1 MDLRNSEKKA
11 DSLFPLY
18 LSVFVA
24 VLGFSLVAP
33 IFPLYAIGLGASYT
47 LLGFIISVYGA
58 VQLITQIPIGR
69 LSDRR
74 GRKPLIIL
82 GLLAF
87 TFLPPL
93 YIYATNAFLLI
104 PIRILGGIGA
114 SAVWPLAMAMIID
127 KVGSESRGAAM
138 GKYNAAFY
146 SAVAV
151 GPLIGGFLYDLYGLR
166 APFYLWAVLGLISMV
181 IVAIRVTEPS
191 RHKALSIVHASQPKE
206 DLILPGYYWTFLA
219 CCGVVM
225 WTGIVGGFNLTLL
238 PSYAS
243 RLGISTTEIGLL
255 YLDYAGITALS
266 NIYFGRVSD
275 RGRRKLLILAG
286 CLAGLVAFFFLPKA
300 YSLTQVLVLMALI
313 GLGMGMGNPAAAAL
327 IADTTC
333 VARRGESFGIFNTA
347 RMSGVVVGP
356 LIAGLVA
363 DLYGVNGAIFAFT
376 GISVAITFGT
386 MVVREPRSGPICTGM
401 DTDL

>member
-1 MDLRNSEKKA
+1 MDLRNSEGKA
-11 DSLFPLY
+11 GSLFPLY

-87 TFLPPL
+87 TVLPPL
-93 YIYATNAFLLI
+93 YIYATNAYLLI

-138 GKYNAAFY
+138 GRYNAAFY

-151 GPLIGGFLYDLYGLR
+151 GSTPFTGGTDGETVQRCLLFCSGSRSVNRRLPVRSLR
-166 APFYLWAVLGLISMV
+166 P
-181 IVAIRVTEPS
+181 E
-191 RHKALSIVHASQPKE
+191 
-206 DLILPGYYWTFLA
+206 
-219 CCGVVM
+219 
-225 WTGIVGGFNLTLL
+225 
-238 PSYAS
+238 
-243 RLGISTTEIGLL
+243 
-255 YLDYAGITALS
+255 
-266 NIYFGRVSD
+266 
-275 RGRRKLLILAG
+275 
-286 CLAGLVAFFFLPKA
+286 
-300 YSLTQVLVLMALI
+300 
-313 GLGMGMGNPAAAAL
+313 
-327 IADTTC
+327 
-333 VARRGESFGIFNTA
+333 
-347 RMSGVVVGP
+347 GP
-356 LIAGLVA
+356 LLLLG
-363 DLYGVNGAIFAFT
+363 G
-376 GISVAITFGT
+376 
-386 MVVREPRSGPICTGM
+386 SGPGFDDHSCDQSQRTF
-401 DTDL
+401 